1 MEQGTGELDA
11 LIHYISQRM
20 PQQKPVKPIKPAIVA
35 KVKQIRSILPP
46 ERKRLIVAVYF
57 GSTTDFAKPA
67 FTLV

>member
-1 MEQGTGELDA
+1 MESDTGHIDA
-11 LIHYISQRM
+11 LIRHVSQQLPDQR
-20 PQQKPVKPIKPAIVA
+20 PKKPAKPPIVA
-35 KVKQIRSILPP
+35 RVKKIRSILPP